1 MARSRMKVPVLALC
15 MGLLF
20 GACGGGG
27 EEETLI
33 RSYFQAAR
41 FGDRDSLNNIAMYGW
56 DTAQRGIVSRP
67 SVESVS
73 EEQSRPLRMVEL
85 SQALAEAEE
94 AEEVFTQ
101 EKIVYQDE
109 NFDAINRVLEAEREG
124 NNLRRRADREVQE
137 AWTDWRDRTIEHS
150 RTVAAA
156 RDELNAE
163 RNEAQLS
170 MFDPNNP
177 IDERMILEKRSFRH
191 IVHDVRHVAWLVGL
205 FRFIQGRR
213 RTWHCGAHTLV
224 NSQETCLV
232 TGLAAARQLG
242 ADYPFDDPAAKQWFN
257 YYGSILY
264 GRRFR
269 RA

>member
-15 MGLLF
+15 MGMLF

-41 FGDRDSLNNIAMYGW
+41 FGDRDSLNNIAMYAW
-56 DTAQRGIVSRP
+56 DTQTRGIVSRP

-85 SQALAEAEE
+85 GQALAEAQE

-150 RTVAAA
+150 RAVAAA

-163 RNEAQLS
+163 VNEAQLS
-170 MFDPNNP
+170 MFDPSNP
-177 IDERMILEKRSFRH
+177 IDVTQYEGE
-191 IVHDVRHVAWLVGL
+191 
-205 FRFIQGRR
+205 
-213 RTWHCGAHTLV
+213 
-224 NSQETCLV
+224 LV
-232 TGLAAARQLG
+232 TKEVELSARIELDGNETEEMLTITLQRTILTG
-242 ADYPFDDPAAKQWFN
+242 AEGPME
-257 YYGSILY
+257 
-264 GRRFR
+264 GRWVIRNIS
-269 RA
+269 

>member
-15 MGLLF
+15 MGMLF

-33 RSYFQAAR
+33 RSYFTAAR
-41 FGDRDSLNNIAMYGW
+41 FDDRDSLNNIAMYGW
-56 DTAQRGIVSRP
+56 NTAERGVVSRP

-73 EEQSRPLRMVEL
+73 EETIRPLRMVEL
-85 SQALAEAEE
+85 SQALTVAEE
-94 AEEVFTQ
+94 AEEAFTQ

-150 RTVAAA
+150 RAVAAA

-163 RNEAQLS
+163 VNEAQLS
-170 MFDPNNP
+170 MFDPVNP
-177 IDERMILEKRSFRH
+177 IDVTQYEGE
-191 IVHDVRHVAWLVGL
+191 
-205 FRFIQGRR
+205 
-213 RTWHCGAHTLV
+213 
-224 NSQETCLV
+224 LV
-232 TGLAAARQLG
+232 TKDVDVSVRIEHEGNETEEALTVTLQRVILTG
-242 ADYPFDDPAAKQWFN
+242 ADGLPME
-257 YYGSILY
+257 
-264 GRRFR
+264 GRWVIRNIS
-269 RA
+269 

>member
-1 MARSRMKVPVLALC
+1 MARSRMNVPVLALC
-15 MGLLF
+15 MGMLF

-41 FGDRDSLNNIAMYGW
+41 FGDRDSLNNIAMYAW
-56 DTAQRGIVSRP
+56 DTQERGIVSRP
-67 SVESVS
+67 RVENVA
-73 EEQSRPLRMVEL
+73 EEQVRPLRMVEL
-85 SQALAEAEE
+85 SQALADAEAAEE
-94 AEEVFTQ
+94 TFTQ

-124 NNLRRRADREVQE
+124 NDLRRRADREVQE
-137 AWTDWRDRTIEHS
+137 VWTDWRDRTIEHS

-177 IDERMILEKRSFRH
+177 IDVTQYEGE
-191 IVHDVRHVAWLVGL
+191 
-205 FRFIQGRR
+205 
-213 RTWHCGAHTLV
+213 
-224 NSQETCLV
+224 LV
-232 TGLAAARQLG
+232 TKEVEVSARIEHEGNETEEMLTVTLQRT
-242 ADYPFDDPAAKQWFN
+242 
-257 YYGSILY
+257 ILTGTDGMPME
-264 GRRFR
+264 GRWVIRNIS
-269 RA
+269 

>member
-15 MGLLF
+15 MGMLF

-41 FGDRDSLNNIAMYGW
+41 FGDRDSLNNIAMYAW
-56 DTAQRGIVSRP
+56 DTQTRGIVSRP
-67 SVESVS
+67 SVENVA
-73 EEQSRPLRMVEL
+73 EEQSRPLRMLEL

-150 RTVAAA
+150 RAVAAA
-156 RDELNAE
+156 RDQLNAE
-163 RNEAQLS
+163 VGEAQLS

-177 IDERMILEKRSFRH
+177 IDVTQYEGE
-191 IVHDVRHVAWLVGL
+191 
-205 FRFIQGRR
+205 
-213 RTWHCGAHTLV
+213 
-224 NSQETCLV
+224 LV
-232 TGLAAARQLG
+232 TKEVELSARIELDGNETEEMLTITLQRTILTG
-242 ADYPFDDPAAKQWFN
+242 ADGLPME
-257 YYGSILY
+257 
-264 GRRFR
+264 GRWVIRNIS
-269 RA
+269 

>member
-56 DTAQRGIVSRP
+56 DTAERGIVSRP

-73 EEQSRPLRMVEL
+73 EEQIRPLRMVEL
-85 SQALAEAEE
+85 GQALAEAEE

-177 IDERMILEKRSFRH
+177 IDVTQYEGE
-191 IVHDVRHVAWLVGL
+191 
-205 FRFIQGRR
+205 
-213 RTWHCGAHTLV
+213 
-224 NSQETCLV
+224 LV
-232 TGLAAARQLG
+232 TKDVELSARIELDGNETEEMMTITLQR
-242 ADYPFDDPAAKQWFN
+242 A
-257 YYGSILY
+257 ILTGQDGMPME
-264 GRRFR
+264 GRWVIRNIS
-269 RA
+269 

>member
-15 MGLLF
+15 MGMLF

-41 FGDRDSLNNIAMYGW
+41 FGDRDSLNNIAMYAW
-56 DTAQRGIVSRP
+56 DTQTRGIVSRP
-67 SVESVS
+67 RVENVA

-85 SQALAEAEE
+85 SQTLADAVAAEDTFT
-94 AEEVFTQ
+94 EE
-101 EKIVYQDE
+101 KRVYQDA
-109 NFDAINRVLEAEREG
+109 NFDAISRVLEAEREG

-150 RTVAAA
+150 RAVAAA

-177 IDERMILEKRSFRH
+177 IDVTEYE
-191 IVHDVRHVAWLVGL
+191 G
-205 FRFIQGRR
+205 
-213 RTWHCGAHTLV
+213 
-224 NSQETCLV
+224 ELV
-232 TGLAAARQLG
+232 TKEVELSARIEHEGAETEEMLTITLQRTILTG
-242 ADYPFDDPAAKQWFN
+242 ADGLPME
-257 YYGSILY
+257 
-264 GRRFR
+264 GRWVIRNIS
-269 RA
+269 

>member
-1 MARSRMKVPVLALC
+1 MVPVLALC

-41 FGDRDSLNNIAMYGW
+41 FGDRDSLGNIAMYAW
-56 DTAQRGIVSRP
+56 DPEERGVVSRP

-73 EEQSRPLRMVEL
+73 EEQIRPLRMQEL
-85 SQALAEAEE
+85 SQVLAEAEQ
-94 AEEVFTQ
+94 AEEVFTE

-124 NNLRRRADREVQE
+124 DNVGRRDRDVQA

-150 RTVAAA
+150 REVAAA
-156 RDELNAE
+156 REELNSE

-177 IDERMILEKRSFRH
+177 IDVTQFNGE
-191 IVHDVRHVAWLVGL
+191 
-205 FRFIQGRR
+205 
-213 RTWHCGAHTLV
+213 
-224 NSQETCLV
+224 LV
-232 TGLAAARQLG
+232 TKEVAVSVRIELDGNETEEMLTVTLQRAILTG
-242 ADYPFDDPAAKQWFN
+242 ADGMPME
-257 YYGSILY
+257 
-264 GRRFR
+264 GRWVIRNIS
-269 RA
+269 

>member
-15 MGLLF
+15 MGMLF

-41 FGDRDSLNNIAMYGW
+41 FGDRDSLNNIAMYAW
-56 DTAQRGIVSRP
+56 DTQERGVVSRP

-85 SQALAEAEE
+85 GQVLAEAEE

-150 RTVAAA
+150 RAVAAA

-163 RNEAQLS
+163 VNEAQLS
-170 MFDPNNP
+170 MFDPSNP
-177 IDERMILEKRSFRH
+177 IDVTQYEGE
-191 IVHDVRHVAWLVGL
+191 
-205 FRFIQGRR
+205 
-213 RTWHCGAHTLV
+213 
-224 NSQETCLV
+224 LV
-232 TGLAAARQLG
+232 TKEVELSARIELDGNETEEMLTITLQRTILTG
-242 ADYPFDDPAAKQWFN
+242 AEGPME
-257 YYGSILY
+257 
-264 GRRFR
+264 GRWVIRNIS
-269 RA
+269 

>member
-1 MARSRMKVPVLALC
+1 MKVPVLALC

-41 FGDRDSLNNIAMYGW
+41 FDDRASLGNIAMYAW
-56 DTAQRGIVSRP
+56 NTDERGVVARP

-73 EEQSRPLRMVEL
+73 EEQIRPLRMMEL

-94 AEEVFTQ
+94 TEEVFTQ

-124 NNLRRRADREVQE
+124 ENVGRRDRDVQE

-150 RTVAAA
+150 RAVAAA
-156 RDELNAE
+156 REELNGE

-177 IDERMILEKRSFRH
+177 
-191 IVHDVRHVAWLVGL
+191 VDVTQFNG
-205 FRFIQGRR
+205 
-213 RTWHCGAHTLV
+213 
-224 NSQETCLV
+224 ELV
-232 TGLAAARQLG
+232 TKDVEVSVRIELDGNETEEMLTVTLQRAILTG
-242 ADYPFDDPAAKQWFN
+242 ADDMPME
-257 YYGSILY
+257 
-264 GRRFR
+264 GRWVIRNIS
-269 RA
+269 

>member
-56 DTAQRGIVSRP
+56 DTAERGIVSRP

-73 EEQSRPLRMVEL
+73 EEQIRPLRMVEL

-150 RTVAAA
+150 RAVAAA
-156 RDELNAE
+156 RDELNIE
-163 RNEAQLS
+163 RNEVQLS

-177 IDERMILEKRSFRH
+177 IDVTQYEGE
-191 IVHDVRHVAWLVGL
+191 
-205 FRFIQGRR
+205 
-213 RTWHCGAHTLV
+213 
-224 NSQETCLV
+224 LV
-232 TGLAAARQLG
+232 TKDVELSARIELDGNETEEMLTITLQRAVLTG
-242 ADYPFDDPAAKQWFN
+242 EDGMPME
-257 YYGSILY
+257 
-264 GRRFR
+264 GRWVIRNIS
-269 RA
+269 

>member
-15 MGLLF
+15 MGMLF

-41 FGDRDSLNNIAMYGW
+41 FGDRDSLNNIAMYAW
-56 DTAQRGIVSRP
+56 DTQTRGIVSRP
-67 SVESVS
+67 SVESVA
-73 EEQSRPLRMVEL
+73 EEVSRPLRMVEL
-85 SQALAEAEE
+85 SQTLAEAEE

-150 RTVAAA
+150 RAVAAA

-177 IDERMILEKRSFRH
+177 IDVTQYEGE
-191 IVHDVRHVAWLVGL
+191 
-205 FRFIQGRR
+205 
-213 RTWHCGAHTLV
+213 
-224 NSQETCLV
+224 LV
-232 TGLAAARQLG
+232 TKEVELSARIELDGNETEEMLTITLQRTILAG
-242 ADYPFDDPAAKQWFN
+242 DDGMPME
-257 YYGSILY
+257 
-264 GRRFR
+264 GRWVIRNIS
-269 RA
+269 

>member
-1 MARSRMKVPVLALC
+1 MKVPVLALC

-41 FGDRDSLNNIAMYGW
+41 FDDRASLGNIAMYAW
-56 DTAQRGIVSRP
+56 NTDERGVVARP

-73 EEQSRPLRMVEL
+73 EEQIRPLRMMEL

-94 AEEVFTQ
+94 TEEVFTQ

-124 NNLRRRADREVQE
+124 ENVGRRDREVQE
-137 AWTDWRDRTIEHS
+137 AWTDWRERTIVHS
-150 RTVAAA
+150 RTVSAAL
-156 RDELNAE
+156 DELNTE
-163 RNEAQLS
+163 QNEASLS

-177 IDERMILEKRSFRH
+177 LDLTQYSGE
-191 IVHDVRHVAWLVGL
+191 
-205 FRFIQGRR
+205 
-213 RTWHCGAHTLV
+213 
-224 NSQETCLV
+224 LV
-232 TGLAAARQLG
+232 TKEVVITARVELDGNETEETLTVTLQR
-242 ADYPFDDPAAKQWFN
+242 A
-257 YYGSILY
+257 ILT
-264 GRRFR
+264 GEDGMPMEGGWVIRNIS
-269 RA
+269 

>member
-15 MGLLF
+15 MGMLF

-56 DTAQRGIVSRP
+56 DTAVRGIVSRP

-73 EEQSRPLRMVEL
+73 EEQIRPLRMVEL
-85 SQALAEAEE
+85 SQTLAEAEE

-150 RTVAAA
+150 RAVAAA

-163 RNEAQLS
+163 VNEAQLS
-170 MFDPNNP
+170 MFDPSNP
-177 IDERMILEKRSFRH
+177 IDVTQYEGE
-191 IVHDVRHVAWLVGL
+191 
-205 FRFIQGRR
+205 
-213 RTWHCGAHTLV
+213 
-224 NSQETCLV
+224 LV
-232 TGLAAARQLG
+232 TKEVELSARIELDGNETEEMLTITLQRTILTG
-242 ADYPFDDPAAKQWFN
+242 DDGMPME
-257 YYGSILY
+257 
-264 GRRFR
+264 GRWVIRNIS
-269 RA
+269 

>member
-15 MGLLF
+15 MGMLF

-56 DTAQRGIVSRP
+56 DTAERGIVSRP
-67 SVESVS
+67 SVENVA

-124 NNLRRRADREVQE
+124 DNLRRRADREVQE

-150 RTVAAA
+150 RAVAAA

-177 IDERMILEKRSFRH
+177 IDVTQYEGE
-191 IVHDVRHVAWLVGL
+191 
-205 FRFIQGRR
+205 
-213 RTWHCGAHTLV
+213 
-224 NSQETCLV
+224 LV
-232 TGLAAARQLG
+232 TKDVELSARIELDGNETEEMLTITLQR
-242 ADYPFDDPAAKQWFN
+242 A
-257 YYGSILY
+257 ILTGEDGMPME
-264 GRRFR
+264 GRWVIRNIS
-269 RA
+269 

>member
-15 MGLLF
+15 MGMLF

-56 DTAQRGIVSRP
+56 DTAERGIVSRP

-73 EEQSRPLRMVEL
+73 EEQIRPLRMVEL
-85 SQALAEAEE
+85 SQVLAEAEE

-150 RTVAAA
+150 RAVAAA
-156 RDELNAE
+156 RDELNIE
-163 RNEAQLS
+163 RNEVQLS

-177 IDERMILEKRSFRH
+177 IDVTQYEGE
-191 IVHDVRHVAWLVGL
+191 
-205 FRFIQGRR
+205 
-213 RTWHCGAHTLV
+213 
-224 NSQETCLV
+224 LV
-232 TGLAAARQLG
+232 TKDVELSARIELDGNETEEMLTITLQRAVLTG
-242 ADYPFDDPAAKQWFN
+242 EDGMPME
-257 YYGSILY
+257 
-264 GRRFR
+264 GRWVIRNIS
-269 RA
+269 

>member
-15 MGLLF
+15 MGMLF

-41 FGDRDSLNNIAMYGW
+41 FGDRDSLGNIAMYAW
-56 DTAQRGIVSRP
+56 DPQERGIVSRP
-67 SVESVS
+67 RVETVT
-73 EEQSRPLRMVEL
+73 EEQSRPLRMVAL
-85 SQALAEAEE
+85 SEALAEAEE

-124 NNLRRRADREVQE
+124 GNVRRRDRDIQE

-150 RTVAAA
+150 RAVAAA

-177 IDERMILEKRSFRH
+177 IDVTQYEGE
-191 IVHDVRHVAWLVGL
+191 
-205 FRFIQGRR
+205 
-213 RTWHCGAHTLV
+213 
-224 NSQETCLV
+224 LV
-232 TGLAAARQLG
+232 TKEVEISARIEHEGNETEEMLTITLQRAILAG
-242 ADYPFDDPAAKQWFN
+242 DDGMPME
-257 YYGSILY
+257 
-264 GRRFR
+264 GRWVIRNIS
-269 RA
+269 

>member
-15 MGLLF
+15 MGMLF

-41 FGDRDSLNNIAMYGW
+41 FGDRDSLNNIAMYAW
-56 DTAQRGIVSRP
+56 DTQERGVVSRP

-85 SQALAEAEE
+85 SQALAEAQE

-137 AWTDWRDRTIEHS
+137 AWTDWRDRTIVHS
-150 RTVAAA
+150 RAVAAA

-163 RNEAQLS
+163 VNEAQLS
-170 MFDPNNP
+170 MFDPSNP
-177 IDERMILEKRSFRH
+177 IDVTQYEGE
-191 IVHDVRHVAWLVGL
+191 
-205 FRFIQGRR
+205 
-213 RTWHCGAHTLV
+213 
-224 NSQETCLV
+224 LV
-232 TGLAAARQLG
+232 TKEVELSARIELDGDEREEMLTITLQRTILAG
-242 ADYPFDDPAAKQWFN
+242 DDGMPME
-257 YYGSILY
+257 
-264 GRRFR
+264 GRWVIRNIS
-269 RA
+269 